1 MAERVPLNLY
11 KRVTKTLTRVPQLIY
26 TAPPK
31 RASTIIS
38 ALGSNITNENKRL
51 TLALSS
57 TEGSFNILSDIVL
70 EPLDFVNLLPTKL
83 VLSENDSIIITTDI
97 FEDLATIDEEGV
109 FWLYNI
115 PTEPTNVDL
124 QLQVQTPTQVI
135 IDWGTIN
142 STSTTTLTGNDT
154 NQDVPFYYNES
165 IETGTSIN
173 LSILESNNTQ

>member
-11 KRVTKTLTRVPQLIY
+11 KRVTKTLTRAPQLIY

-38 ALGSNITNENKRL
+38 ALGSNITNESKRL

-57 TEGSFNILSDIVL
+57 TEGSFSILSDIVL
-70 EPLDFVNLLPTKL
+70 EPLDYVNLLPTKI

-97 FEDLATIDEEGV
+97 FEDLATINDEGL
-109 FWLYNI
+109 FWLYDI
-115 PTEPTNVDL
+115 PTEPTNVTL
-124 QLQVQTPTQVI
+124 QSEVQTPTQII
-135 IDWGTIN
+135 IDWGTIDG
-142 STSTTTLTGNDT
+142 TSTTTLTGDGI
-154 NQDVPFYYNES
+154 NQDASFYYNES